1 MAHDH
6 HDVFVTAGDR
16 QNGRLKLVLF
26 ITVTIMVA
34 EIIGGLLGHSLAL
47 FADAGHLATD
57 VTGMGLSL
65 LGIWFA
71 RRPSSD
77 ARSFGYQRAEIFAA
91 VVNAVLLLGVGVFII
106 VESILQL
113 LHPTT
118 ATAGIMALFG
128 VIALI
133 GNGFSLV
140 ILRPA
145 HRDSLNIR
153 GAFLEVLSDLL
164 GAIAV
169 LVAAVLIAVTGFQR
183 ADGLASLLIGV
194 LILPRTLNLLRD
206 TVDVL
211 LEATPKDIDIAKVRD
226 HIRATTGVLAVHDL
240 HVWTITSG
248 SPVLSAHVVIE
259 DSVFDGGGA
268 AKVLDDLGICL
279 AGHFDVEH
287 CTFQLEPAR
296 HRQHE
301 QRTHP

>member
-6 HDVFVTAGDR
+6 HDVFTTAGDR
-16 QNGRLKLVLF
+16 QHGKLTLVLC
-26 ITVTIMVA
+26 ITVVIMVA
-34 EIIGGLLGHSLAL
+34 EIIGGLLGRSLAL

-57 VTGMGLSL
+57 VAGIGLSL

-106 VESILQL
+106 VESIFQL
-113 LHPTT
+113 FHPTM

-128 VIALI
+128 VVALI
-133 GNGFSLV
+133 GNGLSLA

-145 HRDSLNIR
+145 HRDSLNVR

-169 LVAAVLIAVTGFQR
+169 LIAAVLIAATGFQR
-183 ADGLASLLIGV
+183 ADALASLLIGA

-226 HIRATTGVLAVHDL
+226 HIRSTSGVLAVHDL

-248 SPVLSAHVVIE
+248 NPVLSAHVVIE

-268 AKVLDDLGICL
+268 AKVLDDLGVCL

-301 QRTHP
+301 QTTHP